1 MLRHVRKIKVKRRN
15 CFVDDQDVSKRPEFI
30 KKCMQC
36 WWLEADLKTQ
46 NVFPPFV
53 PALWAKACCSR
64 RRLWPCAPY
73 DRTCCQQ
80 KGHVS
85 GRHWQWQVSEPS
97 NQISFED
104 HMKTKEST
112 NFFLPS
118 LPSRSPYLTLFL
130 SCIPLY
136 ILADTLYK
144 GEARRKATIKESQAQ
159 GIRRQATIMWL
170 NLKTRMDTIT
180 KQTKNQGQ
188 TVMFS
193 NTINYISFFLLCL
206 LFIKYSKALLKY

>member
-1 MLRHVRKIKVKRRN
+1 MFCQYHVTPCTENKSQVETLFCGWSR
-15 CFVDDQDVSKRPEFI
+15 CFKTSWFYKK

-46 NVFPPFV
+46 NVFPPFL

-73 DRTCCQQ
+73 DWTCCQQ
-80 KGHVS
+80 KGNVS
-85 GRHWQWQVSEPS
+85 GRQWQWQVSEPS

-136 ILADTLYK
+136 ISSQIHCTEGKQDAKLQSK
-144 GEARRKATIKESQAQ
+144 NARLKE
-159 GIRRQATIMWL
+159 
-170 NLKTRMDTIT
+170 
-180 KQTKNQGQ
+180 
-188 TVMFS
+188 
-193 NTINYISFFLLCL
+193 
-206 LFIKYSKALLKY
+206 